1 MIYCDECGRELP
13 ESYLL
18 ELDEIL
24 RERPSIVLK
33 NPLCESCLNAM
44 YKLWKQVTTGP
55 VH

>member
-24 RERPSIVLK
+24 KRRPEIHLE
-33 NPLCESCLNAM
+33 NPLCEQCLAA
-44 YKLWKQVTTGP
+44 LTTGR